1 MERRLLMKVSTG
13 ARVVPVLV
21 LAMAALAACGP
32 ETDKAGSS
40 GSSPVATASDAS
52 SSRGDSS
59 AASQGR
65 AGGEEGSADG
75 ASRDRSGV
83 QDTDSGSGRGGEP
96 QRCASGSLR
105 VSVENQESGAGTT
118 HFELAFRNTGTA
130 PCALTGFPGVSFRG
144 RDGAEIGNSADR
156 VETTRA
162 TTVTL
167 IPNAR
172 AVADAQVLNGQAG
185 LSDSDCRLKSVSFL
199 GVFPPDSRDQIDVP
213 WKASECSVRG
223 AHGLK
228 IGPVHPVR

>member
-1 MERRLLMKVSTG
+1 MKVSTG
-13 ARVVPVLV
+13 VRVAPVLV
-21 LAMAALAACGP
+21 LALAALTACGP

-40 GSSPVATASDAS
+40 GSSPVVTASDAS
-52 SSRGDSS
+52 SSRGDAS
-59 AASQGR
+59 SQGR

-75 ASRDRSGV
+75 TSRDRSGA
-83 QDTDSGSGRGGEP
+83 QDTDSGAGRDGGP
-96 QRCASGSLR
+96 QRCASGNLR

-118 HFELAFRNTGTA
+118 HFELVFRNTGTA
-130 PCALTGFPGVSFRG
+130 PCTLTGFPGVSFRG

-172 AVADAQVLNGQAG
+172 AVADAQVLNGQSG
-185 LSDSDCRLKSVSFL
+185 LSDADCGLKSVSFL
-199 GVFPPDSRDQIDVP
+199 GVFPPDSREQIDVP
-213 WKASECSVRG
+213 WKVSECSVRG